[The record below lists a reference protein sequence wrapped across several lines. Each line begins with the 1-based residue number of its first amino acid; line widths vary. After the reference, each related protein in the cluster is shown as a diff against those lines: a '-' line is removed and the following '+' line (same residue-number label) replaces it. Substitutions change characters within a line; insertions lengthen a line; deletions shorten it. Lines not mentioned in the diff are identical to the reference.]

1 MLSASPD
8 KGLHPLAARMTPA
21 GIAKVPGKP
30 APPATKPSAQQA
42 ARTNSP
48 PQSNGYD
55 HINGAG
61 SPIFSKKP
69 EPARKVAGK
78 NKYKKVIVDAQQSP
92 RTERSPPTT
101 GIPSPPHRPPEPFKP
116 SFLPKTYIAIEDY
129 TSQAPSCLTFKSGD
143 RCVLMKTSAGGW
155 WFVNIGGR
163 EGWTPG
169 EFWQEDSR
177 V

>member
-1 MLSASPD
+1 MLNSSLD
-8 KGLHPLAARMTPA
+8 KGSHPLASRM
-21 GIAKVPGKP
+21 
-30 APPATKPSAQQA
+30 PPALANQAGKTPSQVTKPSVQTP
-42 ARTNSP
+42 RTNSP

-78 NKYKKVIVDAQQSP
+78 NLYKKVLVDPPQLSP
-92 RTERSPPTT
+92 RSERSPPTT
-101 GIPSPPHRPPEPFKP
+101 TIPSPPHRAPEPFKP
-116 SFLPKTYIAIEDY
+116 SFVPKTYVAIEDY
-129 TSQAPSCLTFKSGD
+129 TSQAPGCLTFKAGD
-143 RCVLMKTSAGGW
+143 RCVLMKTSTGGW

-163 EGWTPG
+163 EGWAPG
-169 EFWQEDSR
+169 EFWQEDHR